1 MNFEREKNVRDS
13 CCNNFL
19 LVIVG
24 FCEAVVIDLFLL
36 ICVVCVWSISFFW
49 GIDKGIERYF
59 ENGLYKRRG
68 LYILFDELN
77 ICINCKR

>member
-1 MNFEREKNVRDS
+1 M
-13 CCNNFL
+13 
-19 LVIVG
+19 
-24 FCEAVVIDLFLL
+24 VVIDLFLL

-77 ICINCKR
+77 TCINCKR